1 LTEKQSS
8 VVIDTNVL
16 ISHALLPNSTS
27 ARAAQ
32 HALRHFEVLA
42 FDKTLSELE
51 DVLLRSKFDRYTS
64 RVMRSKYIEDYRKSV
79 RFVSSVLPVIA
90 CRDPRDDKFLSLA
103 ISGHAEILI
112 TGDADLLSMHPF
124 RGITILSPADFL
136 SL

>member
-1 LTEKQSS
+1 
-8 VVIDTNVL
+8 
-16 ISHALLPNSTS
+16 
-27 ARAAQ
+27 
-32 HALRHFEVLA
+32 
-42 FDKTLSELE
+42 
-51 DVLLRSKFDRYTS
+51 
-64 RVMRSKYIEDYRKSV
+64 MRSKYIEDYRKSV